1 MATAATPPTVL
12 GGLLADLHGARRA
25 VLQLRGEIGGPE
37 VERLARRALA
47 LAEQGRPCLILDL
60 RRVTH
65 LDYRHLPVLWRLA
78 KQLRARGGDLRLAAP
93 NHYLTKIL
101 QFAGLAELLMTHD
114 DAGQAS
120 RSYVRPLSHR
130 RRA

>member
-1 MATAATPPTVL
+1 MTTALTSPTAP

-25 VLQLRGEIGGPE
+25 VFQLRGEIGAAE
-37 VERLARRALA
+37 VEQLARRALA
-47 LAEQGRPCLILDL
+47 LADQGRPCLILDL

-101 QFAGLAELLMTHD
+101 QFVGLAELLMTHD

-120 RSYVRPLSHR
+120 KSYARSLSHR